1 MTDILQRVRE
11 RKLGQWALA
20 YLAGGWVLLQGLDLI
35 GHQFDWPTSV
45 LRGITV
51 VLGVGFFT
59 TLVLAWY
66 HGERGVQKV
75 SSTELLII
83 ALLLAIG
90 GALLWR
96 FARTAQEAA
105 PVAIAAKQVAKP
117 AIIPAKSIAVLPF
130 VDMSSGHDQDYFSDG
145 MSEEILNALA
155 QVKDL
160 KVAGRTSSFYFK
172 GRNEDLRTIAQTLGV
187 AYLLEGSVRKQ
198 GDKVRIT
205 AQLIHATDDFHLWS
219 ESYDGDLS
227 DVFQL
232 QENIARAITDQLKVV
247 LEGGQKTRLV
257 QVATTSP
264 DAYPLYLQ
272 ASAIFNRRDG
282 AHIPDAI
289 ADLQQAIHLDPKYA
303 RAHAKLAS
311 LYAIAN
317 TYNDTFALTESLAA
331 GEHEAQV
338 ATTLDPTL
346 GEPYAALGTIYDY
359 RRQWIAARESAE
371 HAVALEPGDP
381 TANFWLGLA
390 QFDAGYRTLGIA
402 SIDRALAIDPLLPN
416 ALAWRA
422 FCYFDAGDRD
432 NAQRMAQRAVDEGLP
447 FGEVLLAMLAHAD
460 GHDTDAI
467 AHFNRSAYMALKG
480 FPDDATATL
489 AQGIYG
495 DAASHARAVAMIDT
509 YLASRPRT
517 ISPRAPW
524 AFLMLGEPARAL
536 AVAQEPQ
543 ASNDTIYLVWL
554 WSSRGATARQLPQF
568 PEFARKIGLIDVWE
582 KYGPPDDCKRKGPG
596 DYVCK

>member
-1 MTDILQRVRE
+1 MTDLLQRLRE

-20 YLAGGWVLLQGLDLI
+20 YLAGAWVLLQALDLI
-35 GHQFDWPTSV
+35 GHQFDWPTGL
-45 LRGITV
+45 LRGATV
-51 VLGVGFFT
+51 VAGIGFFA

-66 HGERGVQKV
+66 HGERGAQKV
-75 SSTELLII
+75 SGTELLIL
-83 ALLLAIG
+83 ALLLSIG
-90 GALLWR
+90 GGLLWH
-96 FARTAQEAA
+96 FAPAPGIASTTTASNQT
-105 PVAIAAKQVAKP
+105 AKSAV
-117 AIIPAKSIAVLPF
+117 IPAKSIAVLPF
-130 VDMSSGHDQDYFSDG
+130 VDLSPGHDQEYFSDG
-145 MSEEILNALA
+145 MAEEILNALA

-160 KVAGRTSSFYFK
+160 KVAGRTSSFHFK
-172 GRNEDLRTIAQTLGV
+172 GSNVDLRTIGQTLGV
-187 AYLLEGSVRKQ
+187 AYILEGSVRKQ

-205 AQLIHATDDFHLWS
+205 AQLIQVSDDTHLWS
-219 ESYDGDLS
+219 QAYDGNLS

-232 QENIARAITDQLKVV
+232 QENIARSITDALKVV
-247 LEGGQKTRLV
+247 LVGDQKTRLV
-257 QVATTSP
+257 PVATTSP
-264 DAYPLYLQ
+264 DAYPLYLR
-272 ASAIFNRRDG
+272 ATAIFNRRDG

-317 TYNDTFALTESLAA
+317 TYNNTLDLTESLAA
-331 GEHEAQV
+331 GEHEAKV
-338 ATTLDPTL
+338 ATALDPTL

-359 RRQWIAARESAE
+359 RRQWVAARESAE

-416 ALAWRA
+416 ALAWRG
-422 FCYFDAGDRD
+422 FCYLDAGDRD
-432 NAQRMAQRAVDEGLP
+432 VAQRMAQRAVDEGLL
-447 FGEVLLAMLAHAD
+447 FGEVVLAMLAHAD

-467 AHFNRSAYMALKG
+467 AHVNRSAFMALKG
-480 FPDDATATL
+480 FPDDATSIL

-495 DAASHARAVAMIDT
+495 DAASHARAVAMIDI

-517 ISPRAPW
+517 IAPMTPW

-543 ASNDTIYLVWL
+543 ASNDTLFLIWL

-582 KYGPPDDCKRKGPG
+582 KYGPPDDCKRKGPV